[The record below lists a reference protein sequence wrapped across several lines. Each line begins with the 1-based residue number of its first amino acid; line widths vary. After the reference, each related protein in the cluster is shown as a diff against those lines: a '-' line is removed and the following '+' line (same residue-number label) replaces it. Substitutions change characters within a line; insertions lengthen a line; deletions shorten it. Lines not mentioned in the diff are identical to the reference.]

1 MPTDRYIQVD
11 GINTRYWA
19 LGEEGSPVLLIHGQ
33 GGAID
38 YWYKNVFALAQH
50 HQVYALDW
58 VGSGM
63 SDKPKTTYTVDDISQ
78 FIFQFMDALGLPQAS
93 LIAGSIGG
101 AIALKMALAVPERIE
116 KLVLIGAGGLGKE
129 VALPARLTSL
139 PVVGEVLNH
148 PSPRAAKFMVQQCIY
163 DPEPYLH
170 DEAFMDLV
178 LRNMASD
185 VLQFQTRTF
194 RTMGNVLGMKPN
206 FWRSIHDRLA
216 EIQSP
221 TLLIW
226 GKQDWAFPISHG
238 ELAAKVMPNAQLQ
251 VFDSCGHLP
260 YLEHADVFNHV
271 VLDFLV
277 A

>member
-1 MPTDRYIQVD
+1 MMTITMPTDRYLQVD

-38 YWYKNVFALAQH
+38 YWYKNVFDLAQH

-58 VGSGM
+58 VGSGK

-78 FIFQFMDALGLPQAS
+78 FIFQFMDVLGLPQAS

-139 PVVGEVLNH
+139 PLVGEVLNH

-194 RTMGNVLGMKPN
+194 RTMGNVFGMKPN
-206 FWRSIHDRLA
+206 FWAPRL
-216 EIQSP
+216 I
-221 TLLIW
+221 
-226 GKQDWAFPISHG
+226 GF
-238 ELAAKVMPNAQLQ
+238 LA
-251 VFDSCGHLP
+251 G
-260 YLEHADVFNHV
+260 
-271 VLDFLV
+271 
-277 A
+277 